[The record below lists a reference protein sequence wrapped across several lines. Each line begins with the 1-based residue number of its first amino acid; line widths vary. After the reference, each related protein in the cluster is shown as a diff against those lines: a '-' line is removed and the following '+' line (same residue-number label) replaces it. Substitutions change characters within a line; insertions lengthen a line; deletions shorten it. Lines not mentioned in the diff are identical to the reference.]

1 MLKDRGGIKWT
12 SLMLPEHVK
21 ALREFDWDIT
31 NIERPV
37 LDEQQ
42 LEEINETI
50 CSAMEFNNAVKF
62 SYYRSGVIE
71 TLTGHIH
78 YLDVHNKNVRIVT
91 KSGDIAKVNFTDI
104 TGVTIFDI

>member
-31 NIERPV
+31 KIERPV

-42 LEEINETI
+42 LEEMNETI
-50 CSAMEFNNAVKF
+50 CAAMEFNNSIKIE
-62 SYYRSGVIE
+62 YYKSGRIE
-71 TLTGHIH
+71 TINGHIH
-78 YLDVHNKNVRIVT
+78 YINVHNNQVRLVT
-91 KSGDIAKVNFTDI
+91 KSGEISRINFEDI
-104 TGVTIFDI
+104 TEVTIDE

>member
-31 NIERPV
+31 KIERPV

-50 CSAMEFNNAVKF
+50 CAAMEFNKAVKIA
-62 SYYRSGVIE
+62 YYKSGRIE
-71 TLTGHIH
+71 TTNGHIH
-78 YLDVHNKNVRIVT
+78 YLDVHNKQVRL
-91 KSGDIAKVNFTDI
+91 VNKGGTISRIKFEDI
-104 TGVTIFDI
+104 TELTIDE

>member
-21 ALREFDWDIT
+21 ALREFDWDLT
-31 NIERPV
+31 KIERPV

-50 CSAMEFNNAVKF
+50 CAAMEFNNAVKIM
-62 SYYRSGVIE
+62 YYKAGRNE
-71 TLTGHIH
+71 TINGHIH
-78 YLDVHNKNVRIVT
+78 YLDVHNKQVRLVT
-91 KSGDIAKVNFTDI
+91 KGEDIARINFSDI
-104 TGVTIFDI
+104 TEVTRL